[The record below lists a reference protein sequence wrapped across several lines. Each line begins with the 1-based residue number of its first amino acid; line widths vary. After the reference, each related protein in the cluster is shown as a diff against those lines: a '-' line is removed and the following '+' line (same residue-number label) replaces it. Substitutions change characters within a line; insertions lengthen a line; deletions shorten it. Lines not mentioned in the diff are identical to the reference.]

1 METTQAIYFVLTSL
15 GVMLPQLLIII
26 GGIIYSFMNME
37 KNPQTGKLAL
47 AGLGIMLLV
56 GLLGLV
62 VTFIQIQLP
71 SWYGVYSYVTIT
83 YIATAIH
90 FVFNIIWAVGLGLLV
105 YAVWTGRNKS

>member
-1 METTQAIYFVLTSL
+1 METTQAIYFILTNL
-15 GVMLPQLLIII
+15 GVMLPQIIVLI
-26 GGIIYSFMNME
+26 GGLIFSFTNM
-37 KNPQTGKLAL
+37 KQNPQAGKLAL
-47 AGLGIMLLV
+47 AGLGIMLII

-71 SWYGVYSYVTIT
+71 SWYGVYSYVTIA

-105 YAVWTGRNKS
+105 YAVWTGRNKA